1 MTSTLFGGCARVRSN
16 QPKVLHPQFCIRSF
30 KLPRCPTFALLTRKV
45 DAIDS
50 IFSASRLMHMNT
62 VPSVMFILHPG
73 PTRVNGTRHARV
85 TSSSPQTLARHM
97 KLLQQLP
104 GSTYFLNRNR
114 NGAGA
119 GELQRPHTQCTGP
132 WRWATEPQSE
142 ACRCLCCRRWQRR

>member
-73 PTRVNGTRHARV
+73 PTRVNGTCAHIDMHVSLAAHPKHLLV
-85 TSSSPQTLARHM
+85 T
-97 KLLQQLP
+97 
-104 GSTYFLNRNR
+104 
-114 NGAGA
+114 
-119 GELQRPHTQCTGP
+119 
-132 WRWATEPQSE
+132 
-142 ACRCLCCRRWQRR
+142 